1 MSIFGRR
8 KKNDTKIS
16 STNYLSVR
24 QLPLQDSGLMIWELT
39 IIIVLFYI
47 GSIILEKVV
56 NKEEEE

>member
-1 MSIFGRR
+1 MRILII
-8 KKNDTKIS
+8 K
-16 STNYLSVR
+16 VA
-24 QLPLQDSGLMIWELT
+24 